1 MDSDDIAE
9 VRAIAKHMLR
19 KKEREQ
25 MINDSYNR
33 YSFFDDETNL
43 PDWFVEDEQ
52 KTYVPNLPI
61 TKEEIESEKLALQE
75 FNARPTKK
83 VAEAKARK
91 RKRMV

>member
-43 PDWFVEDEQ
+43 PDWFVEDE
-52 KTYVPNLPI
+52 
-61 TKEEIESEKLALQE
+61 
-75 FNARPTKK
+75 
-83 VAEAKARK
+83 
-91 RKRMV
+91 